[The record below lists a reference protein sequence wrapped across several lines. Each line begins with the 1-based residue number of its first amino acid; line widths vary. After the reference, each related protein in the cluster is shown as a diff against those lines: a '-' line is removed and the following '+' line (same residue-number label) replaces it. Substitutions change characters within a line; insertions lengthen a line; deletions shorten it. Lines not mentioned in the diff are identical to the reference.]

1 MASQPPPPPHELD
14 LEAFP
19 PSSPPPASDA
29 DHRRAVDDLLLLLS
43 SSDSD
48 GDDET
53 NPTPSTNYKT
63 PIKAPSPPP
72 NELDLEAFPP
82 LSRASSSVSDADAD
96 RRRAVDDLL
105 LLLSSSDSDEDD
117 EPNLTL
123 STKHKPL
130 TRIKAT
136 PPPPKPSPSPLPL
149 PSASSGR
156 STSASPSATLS
167 YLVPRTFSNNA
178 ASSSRPLPSLFRGV
192 RPSPKP
198 GAALAA
204 AAAASRAILTPY
216 AAAIKSRR
224 TASAP
229 IEKLLDQGSEGFL
242 STGNF
247 KGDEVAEK
255 VSEEVVA
262 RVTDETIGGNG
273 VEELEEGK
281 HGEVGTE
288 ENSKPSESADIGNVD
303 FVAAE
308 NVNEHEQL
316 EGENLAETDQPGS
329 QIRFIAE
336 ENGDEP
342 ISKGIFVE
350 SGDIQ
355 DGSVSHQ
362 KSDDGLEIERS
373 ETDLEEQMKSERII
387 DKVIEETLE
396 ISRMAE
402 KNAEKKPKVPIK
414 PLEWAEELEKR
425 QASFGQHWEEGAAA
439 QPMRL
444 QGIGK
449 GQPAI
454 GYMQI
459 EVDNPITRAMASPSF
474 RQEHGSPQVLAVHRS
489 YIAMGMSNG
498 SVIIVP
504 SKYSIHQ
511 ADDTNAKML
520 CFWNQGEKTQS
531 PVTAMCFN
539 PQGDLLLVGYGDGHM
554 TIWDVQKATAAKVI
568 YGEHTGAVV
577 HVCFIHQSK
586 AITGDSK
593 GLVLMHTFSIIP
605 VINRLTVKGIQ
616 RLFDGHTGI
625 VLSACPLL
633 ANESFGSGNQTTSS
647 SGGHGSMMGG
657 VVGVDSRWKFFNEG
671 SSPMEDGVT
680 VMFIMHQHALV
691 VRLHTNTDHVDHIE
705 TFSRPEG
712 AREGS
717 IAYAAWKYT
726 SSSSDSSPIDEE
738 RVSWL
743 ALAWDR
749 QVQVVKFV
757 KSKMIKHKDWK
768 LDSVSV
774 GVAWLK
780 DKMLA
785 VLNLRG
791 QLCLFSKDGSELR
804 RTIFIL
810 DGLVFD
816 DSILYHTHFSNR
828 FGNPERHF
836 NNSVAVRG
844 ATVYILGP
852 SFLTVSRLLPWKERI
867 EALKRAGDW
876 MGAMD
881 MAMKLYD
888 GHTQGVVDLPRKV
901 DSIREA
907 IVPSLLELLL
917 SYIGYV
923 FEYISIALSNHT
935 GKGGAA
941 DGLIDADRSLLTE
954 REEQYARVGGVAV
967 EFCVHIGRNDILF
980 DTVFS
985 KFVAAQSGGV
995 FLEALE
1001 PYILKDMLGSLP
1013 PEIMQALIEHY
1024 SGKGW
1029 LQRVEQCI
1037 LHMDISSLDFN
1048 QVVRLCREHGLYG
1061 ALIYLFN
1068 QGLND
1073 FRTPLEELLSVIQNA
1088 TRKDA
1093 TCYRILVYL
1102 KYCFQGL
1109 VFPPGHGMIPRAQL
1123 HSVRRELVQFMLE
1136 ESKMLTSEVFKGFS
1150 SSSGKCPNI
1159 CYLLWMDTEATLE
1172 VVKCAFAQA
1181 NFKPTCT
1188 PDASVSKDE
1197 DDTNIERTDSQNVL
1211 LQSVVDTIIHII
1223 GLENEAIHSV
1233 VVGTAESEESE
1244 LWPSVK
1250 DFGYIIEF
1258 VSFSISSKRVKPSQR
1273 VLKHILKY
1281 FTSSNTPKYDD
1292 KNVLAQKEVLQL
1304 FNVVPQ
1310 ADWNSDYVLHLCL
1323 DAHFHQACGR
1333 IYTARNQNL
1342 SALDSYM
1349 KDIVEPYH
1357 AFIFINKKLFQ
1368 LTGDEALSFRSTVIF
1383 RFVELVNLSRE
1394 CAFVLFL
1401 DHFQNEI
1408 QQILSEFHSD
1418 NRSHFLFLKTAM
1430 EVHLSGKLDF
1440 SALTARNHEI
1450 VARQY
1455 FSGEIEDYLQRLSN
1469 FSKLFDR
1476 NLVSIIDELF
1486 EPYLKLLCQYEPRS
1500 VLKFLETFDSNRL
1513 DGCLQP
1519 CLDYGVTDA
1528 AAFLQERR
1536 GYVQSALALVLAGLD
1551 EKISQFIT
1559 SVENVFSH
1567 ISSKSISEIEQ
1578 PAIVLKMSEAHPVLD
1593 TLRSSIGLCQ
1603 RNSQR
1608 SDPGKSQSLWFQL
1621 LDSFSEALKKLYGSK
1636 DVNGKGCPSKGDETT
1651 NGHPTGNGFSQQTAI
1666 SAYQRCLNTLRRVF
1680 SQFIGEIIEAMA
1692 GYIPLPTIMS
1702 KLLSDNGSQ
1711 EFGDFKLVIHRM
1723 LSMHLYEKRILETTK
1738 SVIEDDSFYTL
1749 SLLKRGVCHGFAPHT
1764 FVCCVCSCSVSKGV
1778 ISAVRVFSCGH
1789 ATHLHCEAEQSK
1801 SSSGDFK
1808 DGCSVCLLASDT
1820 QAGKK
1825 SPIISENGLP
1835 KYPMVEN
1842 EVAYA
1847 VHHNN
1852 ETNHVER
1859 SRGLQQMSRFEILRS
1874 LQKAEKSLHIETVP
1888 PLKLSPPAIYHEKIQ
1903 KRVSLAGESSRH
1915 SIGSEKHRKYCT

>member
-1 MASQPPPPPHELD
+1 MPSSSPAMATPPPPRPPAQELD
-14 LEAFP
+14 LDAFL
-19 PSSPPPASDA
+19 PSSPASSSASDADA

-43 SSDSD
+43 SSDSE
-48 GDDET
+48 GDDEPTRTPAT
-53 NPTPSTNYKT
+53 N
-63 PIKAPSPPP
+63 
-72 NELDLEAFPP
+72 L
-82 LSRASSSVSDADAD
+82 
-96 RRRAVDDLL
+96 
-105 LLLSSSDSDEDD
+105 
-117 EPNLTL
+117 
-123 STKHKPL
+123 KPL
-130 TRIKAT
+130 TRIKAP
-136 PPPPKPSPSPLPL
+136 PPPPKPSPPSPLPS
-149 PSASSGR
+149 PSASPGR

-167 YLVPRTFSNNA
+167 SLVSRTFSSNA
-178 ASSSRPLPSLFRGV
+178 ASSSTSSARSLPSLFRGV

-204 AAAASRAILTPY
+204 AAAASRAVLTPH

-229 IEKLLDQGSEGFL
+229 IEKLLDEGSGSGSEASEGIL
-242 STGNF
+242 SAGNF
-247 KGDEVAEK
+247 EAEEVAEK

-262 RVTDETIGGNG
+262 RVTEEAVGGSAG
-273 VEELEEGK
+273 EELAEDK

-288 ENSKPSESADIGNVD
+288 ENFEPSELVDLGNVD
-303 FVAAE
+303 SVAVE
-308 NVNEHEQL
+308 NANEQEQL
-316 EGENLAETDQPGS
+316 GGENLAETYQVGN
-329 QIRFIAE
+329 QIGLVDE
-336 ENGDEP
+336 ENSDEQLSDGNLAEAGE
-342 ISKGIFVE
+342 IV
-350 SGDIQ
+350 DQ
-355 DGSVSHQ
+355 DGSVSEE
-362 KSDDGLEIERS
+362 KTDDGLEVERS
-373 ETDLEEQMKSERII
+373 DTDLEEQLESERII
-387 DKVIEETLE
+387 DQVIEERLE

-402 KNAEKKPKVPIK
+402 KNAEKRPKVPMK
-414 PLEWAEELEKR
+414 PLERAEELEKR

-439 QPMRL
+439 QPMHL
-444 QGIGK
+444 EGIGK

-474 RQEHGSPQVLAVHRS
+474 RQDHGSPQVLAVHRS
-489 YIAMGMSNG
+489 YIAMGMSTG

-511 ADDTNAKML
+511 ADDTDAKMQF
-520 CFWNQGEKTQS
+520 FWNQGEKTQS

-577 HVCFIHQSK
+577 HVCFIRQSK

-593 GLVLMHTFSIIP
+593 GLVLLHTFSIIP
-605 VINRLTVKGIQ
+605 VINRLTVKGTQ
-616 RLFDGHTGI
+616 RLFDGNTGI

-633 ANESFGSGNQTTSS
+633 ADESFGSGNSSTQGNLPTSS
-647 SGGHGSMMGG
+647 SGGLGSMMGG
-657 VVGVDSRWKFFNEG
+657 VVGVDSGWKFFNEG
-671 SSPMEDGVT
+671 SSPLEDGVT

-691 VRLHTNTDHVDHIE
+691 VRLRTNIDHVDHIE
-705 TFSRPEG
+705 NFSRPEG

-726 SSSSDSSPIDEE
+726 SPSTDSSPIDEE

-749 QVQVVKFV
+749 QVQVAKFV
-757 KSKMIKHKDWK
+757 KSKMIRHKDWK
-768 LDSVSV
+768 LDSAAV
-774 GVAWLK
+774 GVAWLN
-780 DKMLA
+780 DQMLA
-785 VLNLRG
+785 VLNLKG

-810 DGLVFD
+810 DGFVFD

-867 EALKRAGDW
+867 EALKMAGDW
-876 MGAMD
+876 MGALD

-888 GHTQGVVDLPRKV
+888 GHTQGVVDLPRTV
-901 DSIREA
+901 DSIRGA
-907 IVPSLLELLL
+907 IMPYLVELLL

-941 DGLIDADRSLLTE
+941 DGLIDADRSLLTQ

-985 KFVAAQSGGV
+985 KFVAAQSGGI
-995 FLEALE
+995 FLEVLE

-1013 PEIMQALIEHY
+1013 PEIMQVLVEHY

-1093 TCYRILVYL
+1093 TSTCYRMLVYL

-1109 VFPPGHGMIPRAQL
+1109 AFPPGHGRIPRAQL
-1123 HSVRRELVQFMLE
+1123 HAVRKELLRFMLE
-1136 ESKMLTSEVFKGFS
+1136 DSKMLTSEVFKGFS

-1172 VVKCAFAQA
+1172 VVKCAFAQE
-1181 NFKPTCT
+1181 NFESTSST
-1188 PDASVSKDE
+1188 LDASVSKDE
-1197 DDTNIERTDSQNVL
+1197 EDTDIQSPDSQNIL
-1211 LQSVVDTIIHII
+1211 LQSVVDTIIHIV

-1244 LWPSVK
+1244 LWPSVN
-1250 DFGYIIEF
+1250 DFGHIIEF
-1258 VSFSISSKRVKPSQR
+1258 VSFFVSHKRANASQR

-1281 FTSSNTPKYDD
+1281 LTSSTTSYDD
-1292 KNVLAQKEVLQL
+1292 KKMPPQKEVLQL

-1310 ADWNSDYVLHLCL
+1310 TNWNSDYVLNLCL
-1323 DAHFHQACGR
+1323 DAHFHQACGM

-1342 SALDSYM
+1342 AALDSYM
-1349 KDIVEPYH
+1349 KDTMEPYH
-1357 AFIFINKKLFQ
+1357 AFIFINKKLLQ
-1368 LTGDEALSFRSTVIF
+1368 LASDEALSFRSTVIS
-1383 RFVELVNLSRE
+1383 RFAELVNLSRE
-1394 CAFVLFL
+1394 CAFVLVI
-1401 DHFQNEI
+1401 DHFHDEI
-1408 QQILSEFHSD
+1408 QQILAELHSD
-1418 NRSHFLFLKTAM
+1418 HRSLFLFLKTAI

-1440 SALTARNHEI
+1440 SELTARNYEI
-1450 VARQY
+1450 VESLY
-1455 FSGEIEDYLQRLSN
+1455 SGELEDYLQRLSN
-1469 FSKLFDR
+1469 LPKLFDR
-1476 NLVSIIDELF
+1476 NPISMTDKLVEL
-1486 EPYLKLLCQYEPRS
+1486 YLELLCQYEPRS
-1500 VLKFLETFDSNRL
+1500 VLKFLETFDSYRL
-1513 DGCLQP
+1513 ERCLLL

-1528 AAFLQERR
+1528 AAFLQERV
-1536 GYVQSALALVLAGLD
+1536 GDVASALELVLAGLD
-1551 EKISQFIT
+1551 EKVNQFIA
-1559 SVENVFSH
+1559 SVENAFSRT
-1567 ISSKSISEIEQ
+1567 SSKSISEIEQ
-1578 PAIVLKMSEAHPVLD
+1578 PDIVLNMSEARPVLD
-1593 TLRSSIGLCQ
+1593 VLRSSIGLCQ

-1608 SDPGKSQSLWFQL
+1608 LDPEESQLHWFQL
-1621 LDSFSEALKKLYGSK
+1621 VDSFSDPLKKLYGSK
-1636 DVNGKGCPSKGDETT
+1636 VVNGKGCWSVGGETT
-1651 NGHPTGNGFSQQTAI
+1651 NGHPTGKGFSQKMVN

-1680 SQFIGEIIEAMA
+1680 SQLVGEIIEAMS
-1692 GYIPLPTIMS
+1692 GYIPLPAIMA

-1723 LSMHLYEKRILETTK
+1723 LSMYLYEKRILETAK

-1749 SLLKRGVCHGFAPHT
+1749 SLLKRGVCHGFAPQT
-1764 FVCCVCSCSVSKGV
+1764 FVCCVCNCSLSKEGA

-1789 ATHLHCEAEQSK
+1789 ATHLHCESEQSK
-1801 SSSGDFK
+1801 SSNKDFK
-1808 DGCSVCLLASDT
+1808 DGCPVCLSMSDT
-1820 QAGKK
+1820 QARNK
-1825 SPIISENGLP
+1825 SPIIAENGLP
-1835 KYPMVEN
+1835 KYPVVEH
-1842 EVAYA
+1842 EVPYG
-1847 VHHNN
+1847 VHHNH
-1852 ETNHVER
+1852 ETDHVER
-1859 SRGLQQMSRFEILRS
+1859 SRGLHQMSRFEILNN
-1874 LQKAEKSLHIETVP
+1874 LQKGQKSFHIETVP

-1903 KRVSLAGESSRH
+1903 KRVSLVGESSRH
-1915 SIGSEKHRKYCT
+1915 SVRSEKTQKIWHMKEPKSKKPGNWLPPKSSIFSSDKNQVR

>member
-1 MASQPPPPPHELD
+1 MPSSSPAMAIQPPPRPPAQELD
-14 LEAFP
+14 LDAFL
-19 PSSPPPASDA
+19 PSSPASSSASDADA

-43 SSDSD
+43 SSDSE
-48 GDDET
+48 GDDEPTRAPAT
-53 NPTPSTNYKT
+53 NLKPLTS
-63 PIKAPSPPP
+63 IKAP
-72 NELDLEAFPP
+72 
-82 LSRASSSVSDADAD
+82 
-96 RRRAVDDLL
+96 
-105 LLLSSSDSDEDD
+105 
-117 EPNLTL
+117 
-123 STKHKPL
+123 
-130 TRIKAT
+130 
-136 PPPPKPSPSPLPL
+136 PPPPKPSPPSPLPS
-149 PSASSGR
+149 PSASPGR

-167 YLVPRTFSNNA
+167 SLVSRTFSSNA
-178 ASSSRPLPSLFRGV
+178 ASSSTSSARPLPSLFRGV

-204 AAAASRAILTPY
+204 AAAASRAVLTPH

-229 IEKLLDQGSEGFL
+229 IDKLLDEGSGSEASEGIL
-242 STGNF
+242 STGNLEAE
-247 KGDEVAEK
+247 EVAEK

-262 RVTDETIGGNG
+262 RVTEEAVGGSG
-273 VEELEEGK
+273 DEELEEDK

-288 ENSKPSESADIGNVD
+288 ENSEPSELVDLGNVD
-303 FVAAE
+303 SVAVD
-308 NVNEHEQL
+308 NVNEQEQL
-316 EGENLAETDQPGS
+316 GGENLAETYQAGS
-329 QIRFIAE
+329 QIGLVDE
-336 ENGDEP
+336 ENSDEQLSDGNLAEAGE
-342 ISKGIFVE
+342 IV
-350 SGDIQ
+350 DQ
-355 DGSVSHQ
+355 DGSVSEE
-362 KSDDGLEIERS
+362 KTDDGLEAEFS
-373 ETDLEEQMKSERII
+373 DTDLEELLESERII
-387 DKVIEETLE
+387 DKVIEERLE

-402 KNAEKKPKVPIK
+402 KNAEKRPKVPMK
-414 PLEWAEELEKR
+414 PLERAEELEKR
-425 QASFGQHWEEGAAA
+425 QASFGHLWEEGAAA
-439 QPMRL
+439 QPMHL
-444 QGIGK
+444 EGIGK

-474 RQEHGSPQVLAVHRS
+474 RQDHGSPQVLAVHRS
-489 YIAMGMSNG
+489 YIAMGMSTG

-511 ADDTNAKML
+511 ADDTDAKML
-520 CFWNQGEKTQS
+520 FFWNQGEKTQS

-577 HVCFIHQSK
+577 HVCFIRQSK

-593 GLVLMHTFSIIP
+593 GLVLLHTFSIIP
-605 VINRLTVKGIQ
+605 VINRLTVKGTQ
-616 RLFDGHTGI
+616 RLFDGNTGI

-633 ANESFGSGNQTTSS
+633 ADESFGSGNSSMQGNLPTSS
-647 SGGHGSMMGG
+647 SGGLGSMMGG
-657 VVGVDSRWKFFNEG
+657 VVGVDSGWKFFNEG
-671 SSPMEDGVT
+671 SSPLEDGVT

-691 VRLHTNTDHVDHIE
+691 VRLRTNIDHVDHIE
-705 TFSRPEG
+705 NFSRPDG

-726 SSSSDSSPIDEE
+726 SSSTDSSPIDEE

-749 QVQVVKFV
+749 QVQVAKLV
-757 KSKMIKHKDWK
+757 KSKMIRHKDWK
-768 LDSVSV
+768 LDSAAV
-774 GVAWLK
+774 GVAWLN
-780 DKMLA
+780 DQMLA
-785 VLNLRG
+785 VLNLKG

-810 DGLVFD
+810 DGFVFD

-867 EALKRAGDW
+867 EALKMAGDW
-876 MGAMD
+876 MGALD

-888 GHTQGVVDLPRKV
+888 GHTQGVVDLPRTV
-901 DSIREA
+901 DSIRGA
-907 IVPSLLELLL
+907 IMPYLVELLL

-935 GKGGAA
+935 GKGGAT
-941 DGLIDADRSLLTE
+941 DGLIDADRSLLTQ

-985 KFVAAQSGGV
+985 KFVAAQSGGI
-995 FLEALE
+995 FLEVLE

-1013 PEIMQALIEHY
+1013 PEIMQALVEHY

-1093 TCYRILVYL
+1093 TSTCYRMLVYL

-1109 VFPPGHGMIPRAQL
+1109 AFPPGHGTIPRAQL
-1123 HSVRRELVQFMLE
+1123 HAVRKELLQFMLE
-1136 ESKMLTSEVFKGFS
+1136 DSKMLTSEVFKGFS

-1172 VVKCAFAQA
+1172 VVKCAFAQE
-1181 NFKPTCT
+1181 NFEPTSSIL
-1188 PDASVSKDE
+1188 DASVSKDE
-1197 DDTNIERTDSQNVL
+1197 EDTDIESPDSQNIL
-1211 LQSVVDTIIHII
+1211 LQTVVDTIIHIV

-1233 VVGTAESEESE
+1233 VVGTAESEE
-1244 LWPSVK
+1244 LWPSVS
-1250 DFGYIIEF
+1250 DFSHIIEF
-1258 VSFSISSKRVKPSQR
+1258 VSFFVSHKRANASQR

-1281 FTSSNTPKYDD
+1281 LTSSTTSYDD
-1292 KNVLAQKEVLQL
+1292 KKMPPQKEVLQL

-1310 ADWNSDYVLHLCL
+1310 TDWNSDYVLNLCL
-1323 DAHFHQACGR
+1323 DAHFHQACGM

-1342 SALDSYM
+1342 AALDSYM
-1349 KDIVEPYH
+1349 KDTMEPYH
-1357 AFIFINKKLFQ
+1357 AFIFINKKLLQ
-1368 LTGDEALSFRSTVIF
+1368 LASDEALSFRSIVISHF
-1383 RFVELVNLSRE
+1383 AELVNLSRE
-1394 CAFVLFL
+1394 CAFVLVI
-1401 DHFQNEI
+1401 DHFHDEI
-1408 QQILSEFHSD
+1408 QQILAELHSD
-1418 NRSHFLFLKTAM
+1418 HRSLFLFLKTAI

-1440 SALTARNHEI
+1440 SELTARNYEI
-1450 VARQY
+1450 VESLY
-1455 FSGEIEDYLQRLSN
+1455 SGELEDYLQRLSN
-1469 FSKLFDR
+1469 LPKLFDR
-1476 NLVSIIDELF
+1476 NPISMTDKLVEL
-1486 EPYLKLLCQYEPRS
+1486 YLEVEVFLVAAHALRDHHPFFVNQIRLLAQLLCQYEPRS
-1500 VLKFLETFDSNRL
+1500 VLKFLETFDSYRL
-1513 DGCLQP
+1513 ERCLLL

-1528 AAFLQERR
+1528 AAFLQERV
-1536 GYVQSALALVLAGLD
+1536 GDVASALELVLAGLD
-1551 EKISQFIT
+1551 EKVNQFIA
-1559 SVENVFSH
+1559 SVENAFSRT
-1567 ISSKSISEIEQ
+1567 SSKSISEIEQ
-1578 PAIVLKMSEAHPVLD
+1578 PDIVLNMSEAHPVLD
-1593 TLRSSIGLCQ
+1593 VLRSSIGLCQ

-1608 SDPGKSQSLWFQL
+1608 LDPEESQLLWFQL
-1621 LDSFSEALKKLYGSK
+1621 VDSFSDPLKKLYGSK
-1636 DVNGKGCPSKGDETT
+1636 VVNGKGCWSVGGETT
-1651 NGHPTGNGFSQQTAI
+1651 NGHQTGKGFSQKMVN

-1680 SQFIGEIIEAMA
+1680 SQFVGEIIEAMA
-1692 GYIPLPTIMS
+1692 GYIPLPAIMA

-1723 LSMHLYEKRILETTK
+1723 LSMYLYEKRIL
-1738 SVIEDDSFYTL
+1738 
-1749 SLLKRGVCHGFAPHT
+1749 
-1764 FVCCVCSCSVSKGV
+1764 
-1778 ISAVRVFSCGH
+1778 
-1789 ATHLHCEAEQSK
+1789 
-1801 SSSGDFK
+1801 
-1808 DGCSVCLLASDT
+1808 
-1820 QAGKK
+1820 
-1825 SPIISENGLP
+1825 
-1835 KYPMVEN
+1835 
-1842 EVAYA
+1842 
-1847 VHHNN
+1847 
-1852 ETNHVER
+1852 
-1859 SRGLQQMSRFEILRS
+1859 FEILNN
-1874 LQKAEKSLHIETVP
+1874 LQKGQKSFHIETVP

-1903 KRVSLAGESSRH
+1903 KRVSLVGESSRH
-1915 SIGSEKHRKYCT
+1915 SVRSEKPQKIWHMKEPKSKKSGNWLPPKSSIFSSDKNQVR

>member
-1 MASQPPPPPHELD
+1 MPSSSPAMATQPPPRTPAQELD
-14 LEAFP
+14 LDAFL
-19 PSSPPPASDA
+19 PSSPASSSTSDADA

-43 SSDSD
+43 SSDSE
-48 GDDET
+48 GDDEPTRTPAT
-53 NPTPSTNYKT
+53 N
-63 PIKAPSPPP
+63 
-72 NELDLEAFPP
+72 L
-82 LSRASSSVSDADAD
+82 
-96 RRRAVDDLL
+96 
-105 LLLSSSDSDEDD
+105 
-117 EPNLTL
+117 
-123 STKHKPL
+123 KPL
-130 TRIKAT
+130 TRIKAP
-136 PPPPKPSPSPLPL
+136 PPPPKPSPPSPLPS
-149 PSASSGR
+149 PSASPGR

-167 YLVPRTFSNNA
+167 SLVSRTFSSNA
-178 ASSSRPLPSLFRGV
+178 ASSSTSSARPLPSLFRGV

-204 AAAASRAILTPY
+204 AAAASRAVLTPH

-229 IEKLLDQGSEGFL
+229 IEKLLDEGSGSGSEASEGIL
-242 STGNF
+242 SAGNF
-247 KGDEVAEK
+247 EAEEVAEK

-262 RVTDETIGGNG
+262 RVTEEAVGGSAG
-273 VEELEEGK
+273 EELAEDK

-288 ENSKPSESADIGNVD
+288 ENFEPSELRDLGNVD
-303 FVAAE
+303 SVAVE
-308 NVNEHEQL
+308 NANEQEQL
-316 EGENLAETDQPGS
+316 GGENLAETYQVGN
-329 QIRFIAE
+329 QIGLVDE
-336 ENGDEP
+336 ENSDEQLSDGNLAEYGE
-342 ISKGIFVE
+342 IV
-350 SGDIQ
+350 DQ
-355 DGSVSHQ
+355 DGSVSEE
-362 KSDDGLEIERS
+362 KTDDGLEVERS
-373 ETDLEEQMKSERII
+373 DTDLEEQLESERII
-387 DKVIEETLE
+387 DKVIEERLE

-402 KNAEKKPKVPIK
+402 KNAEKRPKLPMK
-414 PLEWAEELEKR
+414 PLERAEELEKR

-439 QPMRL
+439 QPMHL
-444 QGIGK
+444 EGIGK

-459 EVDNPITRAMASPSF
+459 EADNPITRAMASPSF
-474 RQEHGSPQVLAVHRS
+474 RQDHGSPQVLAVHRS
-489 YIAMGMSNG
+489 YIAMGMSTG

-511 ADDTNAKML
+511 ADDTDAKMQF
-520 CFWNQGEKTQS
+520 FWNQGEKTQS

-577 HVCFIHQSK
+577 HVCFIRQSK

-593 GLVLMHTFSIIP
+593 GLVLLHTFSIIP
-605 VINRLTVKGIQ
+605 VINRLTVKGTQ
-616 RLFDGHTGI
+616 RLFDGNTGI

-633 ANESFGSGNQTTSS
+633 ADESFGSGNSSTQGNLPTSS
-647 SGGHGSMMGG
+647 SGGLGSMMGG
-657 VVGVDSRWKFFNEG
+657 VVGVDSGWKFFNEG
-671 SSPMEDGVT
+671 SSPLEDGVT

-691 VRLHTNTDHVDHIE
+691 VRLRTNIDHIE
-705 TFSRPEG
+705 NFSRPEG

-726 SSSSDSSPIDEE
+726 SPSTDSSLIDEE

-749 QVQVVKFV
+749 QVQVAKFV
-757 KSKMIKHKDWK
+757 KSKMIRHKDWK
-768 LDSVSV
+768 LDSAAV
-774 GVAWLK
+774 GVAWLN
-780 DKMLA
+780 DQMLA
-785 VLNLRG
+785 VLNLKG

-810 DGLVFD
+810 DGFVFD

-867 EALKRAGDW
+867 EALKMAGDW
-876 MGAMD
+876 MGALD

-888 GHTQGVVDLPRKV
+888 GHTQGVVDLPRTV
-901 DSIREA
+901 DSIRGA
-907 IVPSLLELLL
+907 IMPYLVELLL

-941 DGLIDADRSLLTE
+941 DGLIDADRSLLTQ

-985 KFVAAQSGGV
+985 KFVAAQSGGI
-995 FLEALE
+995 FLEVLE

-1013 PEIMQALIEHY
+1013 PEIMQALVEHY

-1093 TCYRILVYL
+1093 TSTCYRMLVYL

-1109 VFPPGHGMIPRAQL
+1109 AFPPGHGRIPRAQL
-1123 HSVRRELVQFMLE
+1123 HAVRKELLRFMLE
-1136 ESKMLTSEVFKGFS
+1136 DSKMLTSEVFKGFS

-1172 VVKCAFAQA
+1172 VVKCAFAQE
-1181 NFKPTCT
+1181 NFESTSST
-1188 PDASVSKDE
+1188 LDASVSKDE
-1197 DDTNIERTDSQNVL
+1197 EDTDIQSPDSQNIL
-1211 LQSVVDTIIHII
+1211 LQSVVDTIIHIV

-1244 LWPSVK
+1244 LWPSVN
-1250 DFGYIIEF
+1250 DFGHIIEF
-1258 VSFSISSKRVKPSQR
+1258 VSFFVSHKRANASQR

-1281 FTSSNTPKYDD
+1281 LTSSTTSYDD
-1292 KNVLAQKEVLQL
+1292 KKMPPQKEVLQL

-1310 ADWNSDYVLHLCL
+1310 TDWNSDYVLNLCL
-1323 DAHFHQACGR
+1323 DAHFHQACGM

-1342 SALDSYM
+1342 AALDSYM
-1349 KDIVEPYH
+1349 KDTMEPYH
-1357 AFIFINKKLFQ
+1357 AFIFINKKLLQ
-1368 LTGDEALSFRSTVIF
+1368 LASDEALSFRSTVIS
-1383 RFVELVNLSRE
+1383 RFAELVNLSRE
-1394 CAFVLFL
+1394 CAFVLVI
-1401 DHFQNEI
+1401 DHFHDEI
-1408 QQILSEFHSD
+1408 QQILAELHSD
-1418 NRSHFLFLKTAM
+1418 HRSLFLFLKTAI

-1440 SALTARNHEI
+1440 SELTARNYEI
-1450 VARQY
+1450 VESLY
-1455 FSGEIEDYLQRLSN
+1455 SGELEDYLQRLSN
-1469 FSKLFDR
+1469 LPKLFDR
-1476 NLVSIIDELF
+1476 NPISMTDKLVEL
-1486 EPYLKLLCQYEPRS
+1486 YLELLCQYEPRS
-1500 VLKFLETFDSNRL
+1500 VLKFLETFDSYRL
-1513 DGCLQP
+1513 ERCLLL

-1528 AAFLQERR
+1528 AAFLQERV
-1536 GYVQSALALVLAGLD
+1536 GDVASALELVLAGLD
-1551 EKISQFIT
+1551 EKVNQFIA
-1559 SVENVFSH
+1559 SVENAFSRT
-1567 ISSKSISEIEQ
+1567 SSKSISEIEQ
-1578 PAIVLKMSEAHPVLD
+1578 PDIVLNMSEARPVLD
-1593 TLRSSIGLCQ
+1593 VLRSSIGLCQ

-1608 SDPGKSQSLWFQL
+1608 LDPEESQLHWFQL
-1621 LDSFSEALKKLYGSK
+1621 VDSFSDPLKKLYGSK
-1636 DVNGKGCPSKGDETT
+1636 VVNGKGCWSVGGETT
-1651 NGHPTGNGFSQQTAI
+1651 NGHPTGKGFSQKMVN

-1680 SQFIGEIIEAMA
+1680 SQFVGEIIEAMS
-1692 GYIPLPTIMS
+1692 GYIPLPAIMA

-1723 LSMHLYEKRILETTK
+1723 LSMYLYEKRIL
-1738 SVIEDDSFYTL
+1738 
-1749 SLLKRGVCHGFAPHT
+1749 
-1764 FVCCVCSCSVSKGV
+1764 
-1778 ISAVRVFSCGH
+1778 
-1789 ATHLHCEAEQSK
+1789 
-1801 SSSGDFK
+1801 
-1808 DGCSVCLLASDT
+1808 
-1820 QAGKK
+1820 
-1825 SPIISENGLP
+1825 
-1835 KYPMVEN
+1835 
-1842 EVAYA
+1842 
-1847 VHHNN
+1847 
-1852 ETNHVER
+1852 
-1859 SRGLQQMSRFEILRS
+1859 FEILNN
-1874 LQKAEKSLHIETVP
+1874 LQKGQKSFHIETVP

-1903 KRVSLAGESSRH
+1903 KRVSLVGESSRH
-1915 SIGSEKHRKYCT
+1915 SVRSEKTQKIWHMKEPKSKKSGNWLPPKSSIFSSDKNQVR

>member
-1 MASQPPPPPHELD
+1 MASQQPPPPHEFD
-14 LEAFP
+14 LEAFV
-19 PSSPPPASDA
+19 PSSPASDADA
-29 DHRRAVDDLLLLLS
+29 DHRRAVDDLLLILS

-48 GDDET
+48 DEPT
-53 NPTPSTNYKT
+53 PTPSTN
-63 PIKAPSPPP
+63 
-72 NELDLEAFPP
+72 
-82 LSRASSSVSDADAD
+82 
-96 RRRAVDDLL
+96 
-105 LLLSSSDSDEDD
+105 
-117 EPNLTL
+117 
-123 STKHKPL
+123 HKIL
-130 TRIKAT
+130 TRIKA
-136 PPPPKPSPSPLPL
+136 PPPPAKPSPSPPPS
-149 PSASSGR
+149 PSASPGR
-156 STSASPSATLS
+156 SASPSAALS
-167 YLVPRTFSNNA
+167 SLVSRTFSNSA
-178 ASSSRPLPSLFRGV
+178 ASSSTSSLKPLPSLFRGV
-192 RPSPKP
+192 RPRPKP
-198 GAALAA
+198 GAAFAAA
-204 AAAASRAILTPY
+204 AAAASRAVLNPH
-216 AAAIKSRR
+216 AAAIRSRR

-229 IEKLLDQGSEGFL
+229 IEKKLLDQASQA
-242 STGNF
+242 
-247 KGDEVAEK
+247 EVADE

-262 RVTDETIGGNG
+262 RATEETVGGNG
-273 VEELEEGK
+273 VEELEEDR

-288 ENSKPSESADIGNVD
+288 ENSEPSESVDVGNADS
-303 FVAAE
+303 VAAE
-308 NVNEHEQL
+308 NLNVQEQL
-316 EGENLAETDQPGS
+316 GS
-329 QIRFIAE
+329 QIWLVDE
-336 ENGDEP
+336 ENSDEQ
-342 ISKGIFVE
+342 IRDGNLVE
-350 SGDIQ
+350 PGEIVDQ
-355 DGSVSHQ
+355 DGSVSDE
-362 KSDDGLEIERS
+362 KTDDGLEVELS
-373 ETDLEEQMKSERII
+373 DTDLEEQVESEGII
-387 DKVIEETLE
+387 DKVVEERME
-396 ISRMAE
+396 MSRMAE
-402 KNAEKKPKVPIK
+402 KYAEERQNAPMK
-414 PLEWAEELEKR
+414 PLERAEELEKR

-444 QGIGK
+444 EGIGK

-474 RQEHGSPQVLAVHRS
+474 RQEHGSPQVVAVHRS
-489 YIAMGMSNG
+489 YIAMGMSSG
-498 SVIIVP
+498 SVIVVP

-511 ADDTNAKML
+511 ADYSDAKML
-520 CFWNQGEKTQS
+520 FFWNQGVKTQS
-531 PVTAMCFN
+531 PVTATCFN

-568 YGEHTGAVV
+568 YCEHTGAVV
-577 HVCFIHQSK
+577 HACFISQSK

-593 GLVLMHTFSIIP
+593 GLVLLHTFLIIP
-605 VINRLTVKGIQ
+605 VINRLTVKGTQ
-616 RLFDGHTGI
+616 CLFDGHSGI

-633 ANESFGSGNQTTSS
+633 ADESCGSGNSSMQGNLTTSS
-647 SGGHGSMMGG
+647 SGGLGSMMGG
-657 VVGVDSRWKFFNEG
+657 VVGVDSGWKFFNEG

-691 VRLHTNTDHVDHIE
+691 VRLRTNSDHVDHIE

-726 SSSSDSSPIDEE
+726 SSSSDSSPIDED

-749 QVQVVKFV
+749 QVQVAKFV
-757 KSKMIKHKDWK
+757 KSKMIKHKDLK
-768 LDSVSV
+768 LDSAAV
-774 GVAWLK
+774 GVAWLN
-780 DKMLA
+780 DQMLA

-791 QLCLFSKDGSELR
+791 QLFLFSKDGTELR

-828 FGNPERHF
+828 FGNPERDF

-867 EALKRAGDW
+867 EALKGAGDW

-881 MAMKLYD
+881 MAMKLYG
-888 GHTQGVVDLPRKV
+888 GHTQGVIDFPGTV

-907 IVPSLLELLL
+907 IMPYLVELLL

-923 FEYISIALSNHT
+923 FEYISIALSNRT
-935 GKGGAA
+935 KKGGAA
-941 DGLIDADRSLLTE
+941 DGLIDSDRSLLTE

-985 KFVAAQSGGV
+985 KFVAAQSGGM
-995 FLEALE
+995 FLEVLE

-1013 PEIMQALIEHY
+1013 PEIVQALVEHY

-1061 ALIYLFN
+1061 ALVYLFN

-1073 FRTPLEELLSVIQNA
+1073 FHTPLEELLSVIQNT

-1093 TCYRILVYL
+1093 TCYRMLVYL

-1109 VFPPGHGMIPRAQL
+1109 AFPPGHGIIPRAQL
-1123 HSVRRELVQFMLE
+1123 HSVRKELLQFMLE
-1136 ESKMLTSEVFKGFS
+1136 ESKMHTSEVFKGFS
-1150 SSSGKCPNI
+1150 YSSGKCPNI

-1172 VVKCAFAQA
+1172 VVKCAFAQE
-1181 NFKPTCT
+1181 NFEPTSSTADT
-1188 PDASVSKDE
+1188 PVSKDE
-1197 DDTNIERTDSQNVL
+1197 DDTNIESPDSQNIL
-1211 LQSVVDTIIHII
+1211 LQSLVDTIIHIV
-1223 GLENEAIHSV
+1223 GLENEAIHSIF
-1233 VVGTAESEESE
+1233 VGIAESEESK
-1244 LWPSVK
+1244 LWPSVN

-1258 VSFSISSKRVKPSQR
+1258 LSFFISSRRAKSSQR

-1281 FTSSNTPKYDD
+1281 FMSSNTPSHDD
-1292 KNVLAQKEVLQL
+1292 KKMLTQKVVLQL

-1310 ADWNSDYVLHLCL
+1310 TDWNSDYVLHLCL

-1349 KDIVEPYH
+1349 KDIVEPYQ
-1357 AFIFINKKLFQ
+1357 AFIFISKKLFQ
-1368 LTGDEALSFRSTVIF
+1368 LAGDEALSFRSTVIS
-1383 RFVELVNLSRE
+1383 RFAELVNLSRE
-1394 CAFVLFL
+1394 CAFILFL

-1408 QQILSEFHSD
+1408 QQILSKLRSAK
-1418 NRSHFLFLKTAM
+1418 RSHFLFLKTAM

-1440 SALTARNHEI
+1440 STLTARNCEI
-1450 VARQY
+1450 VERRY
-1455 FSGEIEDYLQRLSN
+1455 FSGELEDYLQRLSN
-1469 FSKLFDR
+1469 SPKLFEH
-1476 NLVSIIDELF
+1476 NLVSMIDELF
-1486 EPYLKLLCQYEPRS
+1486 EPYPKLLCQYEPRS
-1500 VLKFLETFDSNRL
+1500 VLKFLETFGSYKM
-1513 DGCLQP
+1513 GECLQF

-1528 AAFLQERR
+1528 AAFLQE
-1536 GYVQSALALVLAGLD
+1536 GAGDALSALALVLAGLD

-1559 SVENVFSH
+1559 SVEDSFSQ

-1593 TLRSSIGLCQ
+1593 ALRSSIGLCQ
-1603 RNSQR
+1603 RNSEC
-1608 SDPGKSQSLWFQL
+1608 SGPEKSQLLWFQL
-1621 LDSFSEALKKLYGSK
+1621 LDSFSEPLKKLYGSK
-1636 DVNGKGCPSKGDETT
+1636 DVNGKGCWSEREETT
-1651 NGHPTGNGFSQQTAI
+1651 NGYPTGKGFSQQMLI

-1680 SQFIGEIIEAMA
+1680 SQFVGEIIEAMA
-1692 GYIPLPTIMS
+1692 GYIPLPEIMS

-1723 LSMHLYEKRILETTK
+1723 LSMYLHQKRILETAK
-1738 SVIEDDSFYTL
+1738 SLIEDDSFYTL
-1749 SLLKRGVCHGFAPHT
+1749 SSLKRGVCHGFAPHT
-1764 FVCCVCSCSVSKGV
+1764 FVCCVCNFSLSKEGA

-1789 ATHLHCEAEQSK
+1789 ATHLHCESEQSK
-1801 SSSGDFK
+1801 SSIKDFQ
-1808 DGCSVCLLASDT
+1808 DGCPVCLSTSDT
-1820 QAGKK
+1820 QSWNR

-1835 KYPMVEN
+1835 RYPVVEN
-1842 EVAYA
+1842 EVPYG
-1847 VHHNN
+1847 VHHNH
-1852 ETNHVER
+1852 ETDHVER
-1859 SRGLQQMSRFEILRS
+1859 SRGLQQMPRFEILKS
-1874 LQKAEKSLHIETVP
+1874 LQKAQKSSYLNCASVETFSASHI
-1888 PLKLSPPAIYHEKIQ
+1888 S
-1903 KRVSLAGESSRH
+1903 
-1915 SIGSEKHRKYCT
+1915 

>member
-1 MASQPPPPPHELD
+1 M
-14 LEAFP
+14 
-19 PSSPPPASDA
+19 
-29 DHRRAVDDLLLLLS
+29 R
-43 SSDSD
+43 
-48 GDDET
+48 
-53 NPTPSTNYKT
+53 
-63 PIKAPSPPP
+63 
-72 NELDLEAFPP
+72 
-82 LSRASSSVSDADAD
+82 
-96 RRRAVDDLL
+96 
-105 LLLSSSDSDEDD
+105 
-117 EPNLTL
+117 
-123 STKHKPL
+123 
-130 TRIKAT
+130 
-136 PPPPKPSPSPLPL
+136 
-149 PSASSGR
+149 
-156 STSASPSATLS
+156 
-167 YLVPRTFSNNA
+167 
-178 ASSSRPLPSLFRGV
+178 
-192 RPSPKP
+192 
-198 GAALAA
+198 
-204 AAAASRAILTPY
+204 
-216 AAAIKSRR
+216 SRR

-229 IEKLLDQGSEGFL
+229 IEKLLDEGSGSGSEASEGIL
-242 STGNF
+242 SAGNF
-247 KGDEVAEK
+247 EAEEVAEK

-262 RVTDETIGGNG
+262 RVTEEAVGGSAG
-273 VEELEEGK
+273 EELAEDK

-288 ENSKPSESADIGNVD
+288 ENFEPSELLDLGNVD
-303 FVAAE
+303 SVAVE
-308 NVNEHEQL
+308 NANEQEQL
-316 EGENLAETDQPGS
+316 GGENLAETYQVGN
-329 QIRFIAE
+329 QIGLVDE
-336 ENGDEP
+336 ENSDEQLSDGNLAEYSE
-342 ISKGIFVE
+342 IV
-350 SGDIQ
+350 DQ
-355 DGSVSHQ
+355 DGSVSEE
-362 KSDDGLEIERS
+362 KTDDGLEVERS
-373 ETDLEEQMKSERII
+373 DTDLEEQLESERII
-387 DKVIEETLE
+387 DKVIEERLE

-402 KNAEKKPKVPIK
+402 KNAEKRPKLPMK
-414 PLEWAEELEKR
+414 PLERAEELEKR

-439 QPMRL
+439 QPMHL
-444 QGIGK
+444 EGIGK

-474 RQEHGSPQVLAVHRS
+474 RQDHGSPQVLAVHRS
-489 YIAMGMSNG
+489 YIAMGMSTG

-511 ADDTNAKML
+511 ADDTDAKMQF
-520 CFWNQGEKTQS
+520 FWNQGEKTQS

-577 HVCFIHQSK
+577 HVCFIRQSK

-593 GLVLMHTFSIIP
+593 GLVLLHTFSIIP
-605 VINRLTVKGIQ
+605 VINRLTVKGTQ
-616 RLFDGHTGI
+616 RLFDGNTGI

-633 ANESFGSGNQTTSS
+633 ADESFGSGNSSTQGNLPTSS
-647 SGGHGSMMGG
+647 SGGLGSMMGG
-657 VVGVDSRWKFFNEG
+657 VVGVDSGWKFFNEG
-671 SSPMEDGVT
+671 SSPLEDGVT

-691 VRLHTNTDHVDHIE
+691 VRLRTNIDHVDHIE
-705 TFSRPEG
+705 NFSRPEG

-726 SSSSDSSPIDEE
+726 SPSTDSSLIVSWAKNDNTIDEE

-749 QVQVVKFV
+749 Q
-757 KSKMIKHKDWK
+757 
-768 LDSVSV
+768 
-774 GVAWLK
+774 
-780 DKMLA
+780 MLA
-785 VLNLRG
+785 VLNLKG

-810 DGLVFD
+810 DGFVFD

-867 EALKRAGDW
+867 EALKMAGDW
-876 MGAMD
+876 MGALD

-888 GHTQGVVDLPRKV
+888 GHTQGVVDLPRTV
-901 DSIREA
+901 DSIRGA
-907 IVPSLLELLL
+907 IMPYLVELLL

-941 DGLIDADRSLLTE
+941 DGLIDADRSLLTQ

-985 KFVAAQSGGV
+985 KFVAAQSGGI
-995 FLEALE
+995 FLEVLE

-1013 PEIMQALIEHY
+1013 PEIMQALVEHY

-1093 TCYRILVYL
+1093 TSTCAMRKASILPYFHFNSYRMLVYL

-1109 VFPPGHGMIPRAQL
+1109 AFPPGHGRIPRAQL
-1123 HSVRRELVQFMLE
+1123 HAVRKELLRFMLE
-1136 ESKMLTSEVFKGFS
+1136 DSKMLTSEVFKGFS

-1172 VVKCAFAQA
+1172 VVKCAFAQE
-1181 NFKPTCT
+1181 NFESTSST
-1188 PDASVSKDE
+1188 LDASVSKDE
-1197 DDTNIERTDSQNVL
+1197 EDTDIQSPDSQNIL
-1211 LQSVVDTIIHII
+1211 LQSVVDTIIHIV

-1244 LWPSVK
+1244 LWPSVN
-1250 DFGYIIEF
+1250 DFGHIIEF
-1258 VSFSISSKRVKPSQR
+1258 VSFFVSHKRANASQR

-1281 FTSSNTPKYDD
+1281 LTSSTTSYDD
-1292 KNVLAQKEVLQL
+1292 KKMPPQKEVLQL

-1310 ADWNSDYVLHLCL
+1310 TDWNSDYVLNLCL
-1323 DAHFHQACGR
+1323 DAHFHQACGM

-1342 SALDSYM
+1342 AALDSYM
-1349 KDIVEPYH
+1349 KDTMEPYH
-1357 AFIFINKKLFQ
+1357 AFIFINKKLLQ
-1368 LTGDEALSFRSTVIF
+1368 LASDEALSFRSTVIS
-1383 RFVELVNLSRE
+1383 RFAELVNLSRE
-1394 CAFVLFL
+1394 CAFVLVI
-1401 DHFQNEI
+1401 DHFHDEI
-1408 QQILSEFHSD
+1408 QQILAELHSD
-1418 NRSHFLFLKTAM
+1418 HRSLFLFLKTAI

-1440 SALTARNHEI
+1440 SELTARNYEI
-1450 VARQY
+1450 VESLY
-1455 FSGEIEDYLQRLSN
+1455 SGELEDYLQRLSN
-1469 FSKLFDR
+1469 LPKLFDR
-1476 NLVSIIDELF
+1476 NPISMTDKLVEL
-1486 EPYLKLLCQYEPRS
+1486 YLELLCQYEPRS
-1500 VLKFLETFDSNRL
+1500 VLKFLETFDSYRL
-1513 DGCLQP
+1513 ERCLLL

-1528 AAFLQERR
+1528 AAFLQERV
-1536 GYVQSALALVLAGLD
+1536 GDVASALELVLAGLD
-1551 EKISQFIT
+1551 EKVNQFIA
-1559 SVENVFSH
+1559 SVENVFSRT
-1567 ISSKSISEIEQ
+1567 SSKSISEIEQ
-1578 PAIVLKMSEAHPVLD
+1578 PDIVLNMSEARPVLD
-1593 TLRSSIGLCQ
+1593 VLRSSIGLCQ

-1608 SDPGKSQSLWFQL
+1608 LDPEESQLHWFQL
-1621 LDSFSEALKKLYGSK
+1621 VDSFSDPLKKLYGSK
-1636 DVNGKGCPSKGDETT
+1636 VVNGKGCWSVGGETT
-1651 NGHPTGNGFSQQTAI
+1651 NGHPTGKGFSQKMVN

-1680 SQFIGEIIEAMA
+1680 SQFVGEIIEAMS
-1692 GYIPLPTIMS
+1692 GYIPLPAIMA

-1723 LSMHLYEKRILETTK
+1723 LSMYLYEKRILYFLAIFPVLYGRPVKLTMETAK

-1749 SLLKRGVCHGFAPHT
+1749 SLLKRGVCHGFAPQT
-1764 FVCCVCSCSVSKGV
+1764 FVCCVCNCSLSKEGA

-1789 ATHLHCEAEQSK
+1789 ATHLHFICVRYYISCVL
-1801 SSSGDFK
+1801 GY
-1808 DGCSVCLLASDT
+1808 AS
-1820 QAGKK
+1820 
-1825 SPIISENGLP
+1825 
-1835 KYPMVEN
+1835 
-1842 EVAYA
+1842 
-1847 VHHNN
+1847 
-1852 ETNHVER
+1852 
-1859 SRGLQQMSRFEILRS
+1859 FEILNN
-1874 LQKAEKSLHIETVP
+1874 LQKGQKSFHIETVP

-1903 KRVSLAGESSRH
+1903 KRVLTRIKCGRLLIVRSQTICHYGCRSFNQCDVLELHRILLSDVSLD
-1915 SIGSEKHRKYCT
+1915 